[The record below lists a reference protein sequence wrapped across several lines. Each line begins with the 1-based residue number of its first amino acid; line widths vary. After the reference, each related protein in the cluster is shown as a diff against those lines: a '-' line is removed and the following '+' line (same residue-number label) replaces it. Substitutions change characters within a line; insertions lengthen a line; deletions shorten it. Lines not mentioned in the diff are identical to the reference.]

1 MAVEKIKRPNLGS
14 SGLVEIIDGIEFEG
28 FGSGGF
34 GEDDFLYIGDALDNF
49 IQAEFGNDE
58 LEGNDGN
65 DTLKGGNGNDILDGD
80 SGNDDLDGQSGTDKL
95 FGGAG
100 NDILRAGDGHD
111 QMYGG
116 TGNDFFGF
124 YGLGTFRVHDFNPGE
139 DRLFFDTAAAGID
152 SLAAL
157 LPFVTG
163 VNQSDE
169 SLKLEFGVTDDN
181 PVLTIDLV
189 GVQLSELSP
198 NMIVFE
204 I

>member
-1 MAVEKIKRPNLGS
+1 MAVEVINRPNIGS

-34 GEDDFLYIGDALDNF
+34 GEDDFLHIGDELDNF
-49 IQAEFGNDE
+49 IQADFGNDE

-65 DTLKGGNGNDILDGD
+65 DILKGGAGNDIVDGD
-80 SGNDDLDGQSGTDKL
+80 SGNDDLDGQGGTDKL

-100 NDILRAGDGHD
+100 DDILRAGDGHD
-111 QMYGG
+111 QLSGG
-116 TGNDFFGF
+116 PGNDTFGV
-124 YGLGTFRVHDFNPGE
+124 YNLGHFRVHDFTPGE
-139 DRLFFDTAAAGID
+139 DRLFFDTTAVGID
-152 SLAAL
+152 SLDKLA
-157 LPFVTG
+157 PFVTA
-163 VNQSDE
+163 VNQSE
-169 SLKLEFGVTDDN
+169 TSLKIEFGPN
-181 PVLTIDLV
+181 LSIDLV